1 MKNSMDIVRNH
12 FRGVSSE
19 KWSEANLKDAFSQM
33 ASTLKAKW
41 DHDGDLAHDLDPAP
55 VKTRMT
61 MVQHF
66 LRWALFGGRPGPA
79 LMATMDLLGRD
90 VSLQRIEDA
99 AAELDAIVPETEET
113 SAEE

>member
-1 MKNSMDIVRNH
+1 MDIVRNH

-33 ASTLKAKW
+33 ASALKAKW
-41 DHDGDLAHDLDPAP
+41 DHDGDLAHDLDSAP

-61 MVQHF
+61 IVQHF
-66 LRWALFGGRPGPA
+66 LRWALFGGRPGPM